1 MKYVNFCLIVLFSL
15 ALSSVSIKDTTP
27 SIGYYPGEM
36 IPDITLTGLEGQMRS
51 LSDYRGKKVVMNFWA
66 SYDAQSRASNVRLH
80 NYLKIKD
87 ADIVF
92 LSISFDENIHIV
104 ERTAAMDNLD
114 AISQFCE
121 VNGTDS
127 ELFNDFKLNRG
138 FRNYLIDENGVIT
151 VMNITPE
158 YLESIL

>member
-138 FRNYLIDENGVIT
+138 FRNYLIDENGVIMA
-151 VMNITPE
+151 MNVTPE
-158 YLESIL
+158 ELSKIL